1 MTMKRIHY
9 YLLGI
14 FILVFVVT
22 LSSWLGAHHSAK
34 TLQSEALF
42 LEKKVHESVL
52 SRYITIE
59 EIISEVET
67 SDEPLQNKI
76 NDVNNAHTL
85 LKNEEQTKD
94 EVYTLEHAFNELINY
109 LKDNKDKYTPF
120 SLSAETL
127 TKFENDSTLVVEN
140 IKLLNSGINKY
151 NTTLKVFPNIIY
163 LSKYERF
170 AVWDVS
176 SFIVTLPDFS

>member
-14 FILVFVVT
+14 FILVFVIT

-34 TLQSEALF
+34 TLQSEALI
-42 LEKKVHESVL
+42 LEKKVYESVL

-59 EIISEVET
+59 EIMNKVET
-67 SDEPLQNKI
+67 SDELLQNKI
-76 NDVNNAHTL
+76 NDVTNAHTL
-85 LKNEEQTKD
+85 LENEGQTKN
-94 EVYTLEHAFNELINY
+94 EVYTLEHAFNELMNY
-109 LKDNKDKYTPF
+109 LKDHKDKYTPF
-120 SLSAETL
+120 TLSLATL
-127 TKFENDSTLVVEN
+127 TKFENDSNLVVES

-163 LSKYERF
+163 LSKYEPF
-170 AVWDVS
+170 IMWDVS

>member
-1 MTMKRIHY
+1 MKRIHY

-34 TLQSEALF
+34 SLQSETKIV
-42 LEKKVHESVL
+42 EEKVHESVL

-59 EIISEVET
+59 EIINEVNT
-67 SDEPLQNKI
+67 TDELLQSKI
-76 NDVNNAHTL
+76 NDLKSAYTL
-85 LKNEEQTKD
+85 YKNKTQTK
-94 EVYTLEHAFNELINY
+94 EELYSLEHTFGKLTVY
-109 LKDNKDKYTPF
+109 LKDHKDKYTPF
-120 SLSAETL
+120 TLSEETVA
-127 TKFENDSTLVVEN
+127 KFESSTTEVVEN
-140 IKLLNSGINKY
+140 IQTLNSAINKY

-170 AVWDVS
+170 EMWDLSTFVQ
-176 SFIVTLPDFS
+176 TLPDFS